1 MQTNVSRGLISNL
14 LGILRMS
21 NSTFDIFENL
31 LDSEFENLERNNPPQ
46 SEPFSVPQSRIT
58 AWHTFYRLETKLF
71 RQKLETQL
79 RISNLE
85 LNRVSLLL
93 VLFLSS

>member
-1 MQTNVSRGLISNL
+1 
-14 LGILRMS
+14 MS